1 MSLGNLPTSSS
12 LASGSPGN
20 EKKSFSNENS
30 LIVENL
36 PKRNL
41 QQHNKEEGGGSEK
54 GDVLSS
60 QQPTSSM
67 AIAARGNDKCLK
79 NRFCTES
86 NGRDVVGK
94 NNDDNNSQ
102 SESNLTSLS
111 LLNGKAPVSLDLSV
125 HCSSSHLKHDLNSNE
140 QGLNESEKGKNT
152 FAIFKFNKFENFIN
166 IRKQLS

>member
-36 PKRNL
+36 PKRNI

-67 AIAARGNDKCLK
+67 AIAARGNDKCFK
-79 NRFCTES
+79 NRFSTES

-125 HCSSSHLKHDLNSNE
+125 HCSSSYLKQDSNSNE
-140 QGLNESEKGKNT
+140 ENAIDSETGEY
-152 FAIFKFNKFENFIN
+152 FLVFSF
-166 IRKQLS
+166 

>member
-36 PKRNL
+36 PKRNI
-41 QQHNKEEGGGSEK
+41 HKEEGGSEK

-60 QQPTSSM
+60 QQPTSM
-67 AIAARGNDKCLK
+67 AIAARGNDKCVK
-79 NRFCTES
+79 NRISTES
-86 NGRDVVGK
+86 NGRDVVEK

-125 HCSSSHLKHDLNSNE
+125 HCSSSYLKHDLDSDE
-140 QGLNESEKGKNT
+140 QGNIESQEGKIYS
-152 FAIFKFNKFENFIN
+152 FIQNFISN
-166 IRKQLS
+166 SYAF

>member
-20 EKKSFSNENS
+20 ETKSFSNETS

-41 QQHNKEEGGGSEK
+41 QQHHKEEGGSEK

-60 QQPTSSM
+60 QQPTSVASSM
-67 AIAARGNDKCLK
+67 ALAARGNDKCVK
-79 NRFCTES
+79 NRFSTES
-86 NGRDVVGK
+86 NDLDVVGK

-125 HCSSSHLKHDLNSNE
+125 HCSSSYLKHDLNSNE
-140 QGLNESEKGKNT
+140 QNL
-152 FAIFKFNKFENFIN
+152 IV
-166 IRKQLS
+166 